1 MIVKMFAQIRFGLP
15 VYKLSCV
22 RKLKKA
28 LVFAEIANLPL
39 ATETAKPAFRLNVKL
54 FQGQKTKK
62 FNAKQH
68 VFIL

>member
-54 FQGQKTKK
+54 FQG
-62 FNAKQH
+62 
-68 VFIL
+68 